1 MEKLEQR
8 EKEIVKK
15 IKLGQIETWDKKVV
29 DFEKEKTKEMKKHAT
44 LFFIYRNNTL
54 FEKQYPIIEKYLTK
68 MGRQVDTQIF
78 PQGTSEK
85 EIQEWYK
92 KNEELLSKKAIVS
105 DQTARI
111 PYEIEKRVMYDLGA
125 REVGGLDKLIDIVMR
140 KIVFGE
146 SKDKTDDI
154 ESDKKFMITIVKN
167 ILMNPNRHPKKV
179 LIFLSRMGDHLIKGA
194 GVEPYSE
201 AGEQY
206 MVTKIKEWLIE
217 GGIESQK
224 IEKRKEKICSEPNS
238 SGISCINQDVLNNVD
253 KPNYWIITDRHTDIK
268 PDSTSLAIALGMP
281 LGNFYKDAKENGL
294 INYSEEEIMDKWKEV
309 LEKEFGD

>member
-1 MEKLEQR
+1 
-8 EKEIVKK
+8 
-15 IKLGQIETWDKKVV
+15 
-29 DFEKEKTKEMKKHAT
+29 
-44 LFFIYRNNTL
+44 
-54 FEKQYPIIEKYLTK
+54 